1 MRTLDPIAL
10 PTWSQDVGHLEQ
22 VMAQPPVWLADKHA
36 AAPGDVMILGVAGRM
51 GPTMARLVNQVAPER
66 RIIGVARF
74 SDSVIKDDLECHGV
88 ETIQCNLLD
97 RAAIAALPD
106 LADDDFLAKNLTR
119 WLEGATLK
127 PVLAA
132 RIMIDKPM
140 ADKVVCP

>member
-22 VMAQPPVWLADKHA
+22 VMAQPPVWLADKRV

-74 SDSVIKDDLECHGV
+74 SDPVIKDDLECHGV
-88 ETIQCNLLD
+88 ETIQCDLPD
-97 RAAIAALPD
+97 WTAIAALPD
-106 LADDDFLAKNLTR
+106 LADDNFVVKSLTR
-119 WLEGATLK
+119 WFEGATPK
-127 PVLAA
+127 RFWRRAQ
-132 RIMIDKPM
+132 
-140 ADKVVCP
+140 